1 MAELA
6 KGFFFEKP
14 SDKAPAFVKGRVSIK
29 VAEAITMLQASQNNA
44 GYVNLDLLESKD
56 GQKQYFT
63 INDYQP
69 KPKDDAP
76 ALPDY
81 PEDEINPEDVPF

>member
-1 MAELA
+1 MADLA
-6 KGFFFEKP
+6 NGFFFEKP
-14 SDKAPAFVKGRVSIK
+14 SAQAPAFVKGRVSIK
-29 VAEAITMLQASQNNA
+29 VAEAITMLQAKQNNA

-69 KPKDDAP
+69 KPKDDVP
-76 ALPDY
+76 TV
-81 PEDEINPEDVPF
+81 EIKAGDIPF

>member
-14 SDKAPAFVKGRVSIK
+14 NPQAPAFVKGRVSVK
-29 VAEAITMLQASQNNA
+29 VAEAIEMLKATQNNA

-56 GQKQYFT
+56 GAKMYFT
-63 INDYQP
+63 INDWKP
-69 KPKDDAP
+69 TPKDGANDSVKTA
-76 ALPDY
+76 AEVT
-81 PEDEINPEDVPF
+81 EDEVPF